1 MKSKNVKTEMTKFE
15 YFSFAGIAV
24 LLLTVLVGFIAR

>member
-1 MKSKNVKTEMTKFE
+1 MKFKNVKTELTKFE
-15 YFSFAGIAV
+15 YFSFVGIGV